1 MFLKALT
8 IKGFKS
14 FADTANLDLEPGITV
29 VVGPNGSGKSN
40 VVDAMAW
47 VLGAQAPTS
56 VRSQKMDDVI
66 FAGTASRKAL
76 GRAEVSLTIDN
87 EDGELPIEL
96 SEVTITRTLFR
107 SGDSDYAIN
116 GVSCRLLDIQELLSD
131 SGVGRQQHIIVSQG
145 RIDDVL
151 NAKPE
156 DRRAIIEE
164 AAGVLKYRKRKER
177 AQRRLAATEENLHRL
192 QDLLREVRRQVR
204 PLEKQAA
211 AARRHGALV
220 EELTALKVHLAGRE
234 LASLT
239 QQLET
244 AAKQR
249 QDTHQAEDGIN
260 TRLAALDAV
269 VLEGEAELAA
279 LGGSD
284 IADVASRAR
293 SLRERIRGQSNVIAE
308 RRRRLE
314 GELQSAVDDGLV
326 ANLEAESARLA
337 GELRVAESEARE
349 LEPEFSRLEETE
361 AKLSNEQLTFDTEW
375 DDELA
380 PKPTRAPEMRAQL
393 EALARAAS
401 RSDAAIV
408 SLNAELEAI
417 ETRRASTA
425 NDRNAASAT
434 IDRLGREVPLAEQA
448 LAAAQEAA
456 ERTDRLIAERTEA
469 RRETDAEASRWAAR
483 RDALAQ
489 ALDDARSRAGADAL
503 DGTDGV
509 LGALLDLVAID
520 EGFEP
525 AVEAAAGEALQAVV
539 VDNPTNASAAL
550 AALEDRD
557 LSGAVLALGA
567 ALPPAPTTD
576 QDSPRIEPGAPS
588 NASSDDLVPDEIGA
602 AQADPASE
610 AVPDVA
616 STDTPALPSPPET
629 TPNIGRATAAGR
641 PPLGASLYV
650 SPPTIDLSPPA
661 APAAPPSPPA
671 PSRPEP
677 AEQTRRSNRLAQPA
691 AGHQT
696 GGARQAEEA
705 TGPEAAARSDATV
718 RAELPGEP
726 LRSRVWAGR
735 ADLEP
740 LLDQLFGRV
749 RLVEGSWR
757 QAMDVALQH
766 PDLVVVTN
774 DGDRFG
780 PSGWRIGRTGTGATG
795 AALAEAEE
803 NATAAHEAA
812 ERAAAD
818 LTSVETEAKAALA
831 AVREREDE
839 LRRASAELDKASQAA
854 DRAANQLAQFEG
866 DRQRLDGQL
875 KEAVQQQA
883 ADVAVAERLQIELP
897 AIENEEAEYLNRVE
911 ALTLSRTSLEER
923 SRAVAD
929 ARKGLEV
936 RAAAVAQRRELL
948 VNRQNETES
957 RLERLVVER
966 DKARVRREAL
976 EGSIAEVDNLDERLS
991 TKATQVDGWSE
1002 LLDAEQRVQ
1011 SEAARRVSAELTA
1024 RRNDRQIAERE
1035 LAEVRERRS
1044 RIELAEAE
1052 NRVKLEAVTEA
1063 LRRELDTE
1071 PDVAIA
1077 TPLPPVGG
1085 STAAAEAEAETETDG
1100 ELERTRYE
1108 PAEPGTAASPR
1119 ARVRDLERELKVMG
1133 PINPLALEEFE
1144 ALKERHEFLD
1154 GQLNDVKTARKDL
1167 NTLIR
1172 SIDEEIVGVFSSA
1185 FADVATNFVELFSSL
1200 FPGGRGG
1207 LRLTNPDDLLN
1218 CGIEIEAKPSGKN
1231 VKKLS
1236 LLSGGERSLVALGF
1250 LFAVFRSRPSP
1261 FYVMDEVEAALDD
1274 VNLSRFLSLV
1284 EEFRKEAQLIIVS
1297 HQKRTMEAA
1306 DVLYGVTMKPGGSS
1320 KVVSEKVEGRRMGEP
1335 VIDLEREGAAAA
1347 GG

>member
-1 MFLKALT
+1 VFLKALT

-14 FADTANLDLEPGITV
+14 FAETANLDLEPGITV

-116 GVSCRLLDIQELLSD
+116 GASCRLLDIQELLSD

-164 AAGVLKYRKRKER
+164 AAGVLKFRKRKER
-177 AQRRLAATEENLHRL
+177 AERRLAATEENLHRL
-192 QDLLREVRRQVR
+192 QDLLREVKRQLR
-204 PLEKQAA
+204 PLEKQAN

-220 EELTALKVHLAGRE
+220 EELTALKIHLAGRE

-239 QQLET
+239 QQLQG

-249 QDTHQAEDGIN
+249 LETHEREDIIN
-260 TRLAALDAV
+260 STLATLDAA

-284 IADVASRAR
+284 ITDVASRAR
-293 SLRERIRGQSNVIAE
+293 SLRERIRGQNNVVAE

-314 GELQSAVDDGLV
+314 GELQTAVDDGLV

-337 GELRVAESEARE
+337 GELRVAESDARA
-349 LEPEFSRLEETE
+349 LQPEFAHLEETE
-361 AKLSNEQLTFDTEW
+361 ARLSNEQLTFDTEW

-393 EALARAAS
+393 EALASAAS
-401 RSDAAIV
+401 RSGATIAG
-408 SLNAELEAI
+408 LNTELEAV
-417 ETRRASTA
+417 EARRAAAA
-425 NDRNAASAT
+425 NDRNAAAASIAK
-434 IDRLGREVPLAEQA
+434 LERELPLAEQT
-448 LAAAQEAA
+448 LAAAEEAVI
-456 ERTDRLIAERTEA
+456 RTDRLLAERADT
-469 RRETDAEASRWAAR
+469 RRDADAEASRWTAR
-483 RDALAQ
+483 HDALAQ

-503 DGTDGV
+503 DDAAGV

-520 EGFEP
+520 DGWEA

-539 VDNPTNASAAL
+539 IDSPANAAAAL

-557 LSGAVLALGA
+557 LTGAVLALGTAGSSEA
-567 ALPPAPTTD
+567 ATTTDPKPEPAP
-576 QDSPRIEPGAPS
+576 SPKP
-588 NASSDDLVPDEIGA
+588 NAA
-602 AQADPASE
+602 R
-610 AVPDVA
+610 AV
-616 STDTPALPSPPET
+616 
-629 TPNIGRATAAGR
+629 AAGR

-650 SPPTIDLSPPA
+650 SPPALDLTSPEPSPS
-661 APAAPPSPPA
+661 APAA
-671 PSRPEP
+671 SR
-677 AEQTRRSNRLAQPA
+677 A
-691 AGHQT
+691 
-696 GGARQAEEA
+696 GARAERP
-705 TGPEAAARSDATV
+705 GQPLRRRVSARS
-718 RAELPGEP
+718 AEL
-726 LRSRVWAGR
+726 
-735 ADLEP
+735 DP
-740 LLDQLFGRV
+740 LLDRLFGDVRV
-749 RLVEGSWR
+749 VDGRWR
-757 QAMDVALQH
+757 DGIDEAMSYPDV
-766 PDLVVVTN
+766 VVVTK

-780 PSGWRIGRTGTGATG
+780 PGGWRIGRAGSGATG

-803 NATAAHEAA
+803 NAAIAIETA

-818 LTSVETEAKAALA
+818 FVSVEREAKAAIVA
-831 AVREREDE
+831 SREREDE
-839 LRRASAELDKASQAA
+839 LRRTKTELAQLNQANE
-854 DRAANQLAQFEG
+854 RSSLQLAQLEE
-866 DRQRLDGQL
+866 DRQRLDGQRR
-875 KEAVQQQA
+875 EAVQQQA
-883 ADVAVAERLQIELP
+883 ADRAVADSLRAELP

-911 ALTLSRTSLEER
+911 ALSLSRTSLEER
-923 SRAVAD
+923 ARSVSD
-929 ARKGLEV
+929 ARKELEV
-936 RAAAVAQRRELL
+936 RAASIAQRRELL
-948 VNRQNETES
+948 VSRQTETES

-966 DKARVRREAL
+966 DKARVRREAI
-976 EGSIAEVDNLDERLS
+976 EGSIAEVDDLTERLA
-991 TKATQVDGWSE
+991 TKVTQVDGWIE

-1024 RRNDRQIAERE
+1024 RRNERQTAERE
-1035 LAEVRERRS
+1035 LGEVRERRN
-1044 RIELAEAE
+1044 RIELGETE

-1071 PDVAIA
+1071 PDVAMA
-1077 TPLPPVGG
+1077 TELPPIGG
-1085 STAAAEAEAETETDG
+1085 ASNAQVDGDAATEMTRIPDGDRAETGPTP
-1100 ELERTRYE
+1100 T
-1108 PAEPGTAASPR
+1108 PR
-1119 ARVRDLERELKVMG
+1119 GRVRELERELKVMG

-1144 ALKERHEFLD
+1144 ALKERYEFLD

-1172 SIDEEIVGVFSSA
+1172 SIDDEIVGVFSSA
-1185 FADVATNFVELFSSL
+1185 FADVATNFVELFASL

-1274 VNLSRFLSLV
+1274 VNLSRFLALV

-1306 DVLYGVTMKPGGSS
+1306 DVLYGVTMKSGGSS
-1320 KVVSEKVEGRRMGEP
+1320 KVVSEKVEGRRTGAP
-1335 VIDLEREGAAAA
+1335 IIDLERESAAAA